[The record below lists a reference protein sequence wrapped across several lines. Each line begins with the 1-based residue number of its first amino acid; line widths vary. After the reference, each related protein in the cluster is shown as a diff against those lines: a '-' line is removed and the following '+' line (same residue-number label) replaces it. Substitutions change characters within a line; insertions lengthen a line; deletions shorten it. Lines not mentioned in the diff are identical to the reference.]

1 MYELLD
7 RIKNDKPL
15 NELEGLLDKELMEDI
30 MTKVSLVEGYD
41 SIMQDTELKDIN
53 DLELIKEEKTLESV
67 DIETVVEKEVASN
80 ISFEKVPET
89 SDYSAESLLALFG
102 EEKTETSKPE
112 SKISSTFTPV
122 SFSEIANKENEEL
135 SKGCKNE

>member
-1 MYELLD
+1 
-7 RIKNDKPL
+7 
-15 NELEGLLDKELMEDI
+15 
-30 MTKVSLVEGYD
+30 
-41 SIMQDTELKDIN
+41 MQDTELKDIN